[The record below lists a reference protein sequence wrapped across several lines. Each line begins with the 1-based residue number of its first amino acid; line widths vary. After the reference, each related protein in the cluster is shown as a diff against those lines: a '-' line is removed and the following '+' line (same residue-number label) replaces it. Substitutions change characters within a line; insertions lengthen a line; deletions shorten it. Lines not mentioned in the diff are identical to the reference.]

1 MESFSAVTLP
11 IPLHSIIVLTFYIIT
26 GLYATFSIIMY
37 YHWNEYST
45 DSTMSRLTLFL
56 YLGTTLPILLLL
68 GGLTF
73 FIY

>member
-1 MESFSAVTLP
+1 MESLSTVALP
-11 IPLHSIIVLTFYIIT
+11 IPLHSIIILTFYIIT

-56 YLGTTLPILLLL
+56 YLGTTLPVLLLL